1 MKIKGIVS
9 SNAFVVVMTETLKRN
24 VFALTFKFCGKMV
37 KTNAAE

>member
-9 SNAFVVVMTETLKRN
+9 SNAFVVVMTETLKLN